1 MNTKTMPPWIIHTFF
16 YLGMV
21 SALLFRSTIVVNH
34 FNPLLG
40 RMFWYIAVSG
50 YIFFFGYRFY
60 IAKKRRSVILKQELQ
75 EKVKQCDLSPQN
87 KESINYLLSSIV
99 KSKEMLNYIVIFI
112 LSLMAIVVD
121 IVLTIS
127 KSY

>member
-1 MNTKTMPPWIIHTFF
+1 MNTKTMPAWIIHFFF

-60 IAKKRRSVILKQELQ
+60 IAKKRRSAILTQQLQ
-75 EKVKQCDLSPQN
+75 DKVEQCDLAPKD
-87 KESINYLLSSIV
+87 KESLNYLLSSIV

-112 LSLMAIVVD
+112 LSVVAIVVD
-121 IVLTIS
+121 IVLTTIP
-127 KSY
+127 